1 MRGKFILVVL
11 FTIIIGVQPA
21 LAQSKNEA
29 PAKPPAKPAAQEKP
43 VKDKET
49 VININLASDKDFK
62 QALEAAGEVELVS
75 EDHSATNATNA
86 TNANTNAKSD
96 NSKNQGKASDK
107 K

>member
-1 MRGKFILVVL
+1 MRGKFVLVLL
-11 FTIIIGVQPA
+11 FAVVIGVQPA

-43 VKDKET
+43 VKEKET
-49 VININLASDKDFK
+49 VININLASDNDFK

-75 EDHSATNATNA
+75 EDASAAGA
-86 TNANTNAKSD
+86 KNANTNTKSD